1 MCYYYLEVMIMN
13 NKKIQSARQAVSITV
28 LLTLIV
34 AGYEVLRACQSYRT
48 GMNLLDIASF
58 ANADLNTYCLVLI
71 LANIILLPKALLL
84 YKENNLSLKNEII
97 AKETLGKDIL
107 LGTVLA
113 LVSSVV
119 SLLSLLVSKGKTE
132 LAFEGWDRLSVGEI
146 ILMILSLGF
155 VSGICKEIY
164 FRGFAKHF
172 YGDVF
177 GETAALLIFNVLF
190 GMLDW
195 FNMGH
200 SFLVGLLWIWG
211 YKKSG
216 KLIVPMIAH
225 GGMNLISVAYYII
238 TA

>member
-1 MCYYYLEVMIMN
+1 MKN
-13 NKKIQSARQAVSITV
+13 TKFQNARQAISTTV

-34 AGYEVLRACQSYRT
+34 TGYEVFRACQSYRT
-48 GMNLLDIASF
+48 GMNLLDISSF

-84 YKENNLSLKNEII
+84 YKENNISLKNEIFST
-97 AKETLGKDIL
+97 ETIGKDII
-107 LGTVLA
+107 LGTILA
-113 LVSSVV
+113 LVSSAA

-132 LAFEGWDRLSVGEI
+132 LAFDGWGKLSVGEI
-146 ILMILSLGF
+146 VLMIISLSF

-164 FRGFAKHF
+164 FRGFAKNF
-172 YGDVF
+172 CGDTF
-177 GETAALLIFNVLF
+177 GETAALLLFNVLF

-225 GGMNLISVAYYII
+225 GGMNLISVAYYIF

>member
-1 MCYYYLEVMIMN
+1 MN
-13 NKKIQSARQAVSITV
+13 NTKFQNARQAVSITV
-28 LLTLIV
+28 FLTFIV
-34 AGYEVLRACQSYRT
+34 AGYEVLSACQSYQT

-71 LANIILLPKALLL
+71 LANIILLPRALLL
-84 YKENNLSLKNEII
+84 CKENNISLKNEIYS
-97 AKETLGKDIL
+97 KETLRRDIT
-107 LGTVLA
+107 LGVVLA
-113 LVSSVV
+113 AVSTAV
-119 SLLSLLVSKGKTE
+119 SLLSLLVSKGRTE
-132 LAFEGWDRLSVGEI
+132 LAFSGWGRLSVGEI
-146 ILMILSLGF
+146 VLMIISLGF

-164 FRGFAKHF
+164 FRGLAKIF
-172 YGDVF
+172 CGDVF
-177 GETAALLIFNVLF
+177 GETAALLLFNVLF

-225 GGMNLISVAYYII
+225 GGMNLISVAYYIL

>member
-1 MCYYYLEVMIMN
+1 MN
-13 NKKIQSARQAVSITV
+13 NTKFRNAKQAISITV
-28 LLTLIV
+28 MLTIIV
-34 AGYEVLRACQSYRT
+34 AGYEVLQACRNYLP

-84 YKENNLSLKNEII
+84 YKENGISLTKEIA
-97 AKETLGKDIL
+97 AKETLGKDIA
-107 LGTVLA
+107 LGIVLA
-113 LVSSVV
+113 IISSVV
-119 SLLSLLVSKGKTE
+119 SLLSLLVNKGRTE
-132 LAFEGWDRLSVGEI
+132 LAFGGWSSLSISEM
-146 ILMILSLGF
+146 ILMMISLGF

-164 FRGFAKHF
+164 FRGFAKRF
-172 YGDVF
+172 CGDVF
-177 GETAALLIFNVLF
+177 GETAALLLFNVLF

-211 YKKSG
+211 YRKSG

-225 GGMNLISVAYYII
+225 GGMNLISVVFYIL

>member
-1 MCYYYLEVMIMN
+1 MN
-13 NKKIQSARQAVSITV
+13 NTKIQNARQAISTTV
-28 LLTLIV
+28 LLTFIV
-34 AGYEVLRACQSYRT
+34 AGYELLRACQSYRT

-84 YKENNLSLKNEII
+84 YKENNISLKNEIYS
-97 AKETLGKDIL
+97 KETLRRDIT
-107 LGTVLA
+107 LGVVLA
-113 LVSSVV
+113 AVSSAV
-119 SLLSLLVSKGKTE
+119 SLFSLLVSKGRTE
-132 LAFEGWDRLSVGEI
+132 LAFPGWNRLSVGEI
-146 ILMILSLGF
+146 VLMIISLGF

-164 FRGFAKHF
+164 FRGLAMFF
-172 YGDVF
+172 CGDVF
-177 GETAALLIFNVLF
+177 GETAALLLFNVLF

-211 YKKSG
+211 YRKSG

-225 GGMNLISVAYYII
+225 GGMNLISVAYYIL

>member
-1 MCYYYLEVMIMN
+1 MN
-13 NKKIQSARQAVSITV
+13 NTKFQNARQAVSITV
-28 LLTLIV
+28 FLTFIV
-34 AGYEVLRACQSYRT
+34 AGYEVLRACLSYQT

-71 LANIILLPKALLL
+71 LANIILLPRALLL
-84 YKENNLSLKNEII
+84 CKENNISLKNEIYS
-97 AKETLGKDIL
+97 KETLRRDIT
-107 LGTVLA
+107 LGMVLA
-113 LVSSVV
+113 AVSSAV
-119 SLLSLLVSKGKTE
+119 SLLSLLVSKGRTE
-132 LAFEGWDRLSVGEI
+132 LAFPGWNRLSVGEI
-146 ILMILSLGF
+146 VLMIISLGF

-164 FRGFAKHF
+164 FKIFC
-172 YGDVF
+172 GDVF
-177 GETAALLIFNVLF
+177 GETAALLLFNVLF

-195 FNMGH
+195 FNLGH

-225 GGMNLISVAYYII
+225 GGMNLISVAYYIL